1 MCLMGSMLQVL
12 LPVLQDED
20 MEIEEESVLGPVLGW
35 PGRSSSRIE
44 MNGRE
49 SGKTHMCS
57 TN

>member
-1 MCLMGSMLQVL
+1 MGSMLQVL